1 MGRQWSGEQSRSW
14 KEKKCAA
21 PTLWKSEFMYPF
33 YVNGSESNLLLQLGR
48 GKSESFTKLYSDYK
62 LSLRTQNF
70 SDNFHNC
77 RLLATEEKGK
87 SKIIYRKIFTVV
99 IGGECQGTYNF
110 LLHHRS
116 HFAFFPHPD
125 TFHPWKFP
133 LLLSPPRLIYFFY
146 FS

>member
-1 MGRQWSGEQSRSW
+1 
-14 KEKKCAA
+14 
-21 PTLWKSEFMYPF
+21 MYPF

-99 IGGECQGTYNF
+99 IGGNVRGLTISYYTIDPTLPSFRTQTPFTRENF
-110 LLHHRS
+110 L
-116 HFAFFPHPD
+116 
-125 TFHPWKFP
+125 
-133 LLLSPPRLIYFFY
+133 YFY
-146 FS
+146 LRRG